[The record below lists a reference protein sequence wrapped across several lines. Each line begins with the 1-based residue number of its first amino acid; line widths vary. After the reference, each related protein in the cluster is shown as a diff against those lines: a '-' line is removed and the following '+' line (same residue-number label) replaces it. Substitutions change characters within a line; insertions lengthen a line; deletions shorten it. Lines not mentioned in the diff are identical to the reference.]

1 LMPVLIPFAPG
12 IGWSSASEVRELVA
26 ICMALGLG
34 WILALFLGAGMVGSD
49 LAQERLG
56 FYFSRPVS
64 GSSLWLGKVMA
75 NVLLV
80 VAAEVIILLP
90 AFVFFGANPFFAFNS
105 ANWWVSLDLLASGPM
120 SMMVGLLIGIPF
132 LLLLLSHAIGIMWRA
147 RSAWMALDAAL
158 FVAIS
163 MVLWIRLAS
172 LAMEAPPAVIVIGGF
187 FVFSVL
193 AVLFLAGWAQVSFG
207 RTDIQRGHRV
217 LSGVLWSGVFMTTV
231 AAVGYGA
238 WIVDAAPDDLDMVV
252 YVTLAPKGPWID
264 VFGTAPHR
272 LGYMPQFLFNR
283 VSRDFVRITRCEN
296 SSRHLAFSSDGR
308 RAAWVRPVGNG
319 NHQLVYADLGAERA
333 TVRETLLT
341 FDDQVSL
348 TLSDDGTLV
357 VIPDWQQFA
366 VFELE
371 TGRLVA
377 ATRLPEP
384 GYVRGVGFLWK
395 RFRAQ
400 TG

>member
-1 LMPVLIPFAPG
+1 MRGFLAIVIRELKDRWAVFAAAGFAALMPVLIPFAPG

-80 VAAEVIILLP
+80 VATELIILLP

-172 LAMEAPPAVIVIGGF
+172 LAMEAPP
-187 FVFSVL
+187 S
-193 AVLFLAGWAQVSFG
+193 
-207 RTDIQRGHRV
+207 
-217 LSGVLWSGVFMTTV
+217 
-231 AAVGYGA
+231 
-238 WIVDAAPDDLDMVV
+238 
-252 YVTLAPKGPWID
+252 
-264 VFGTAPHR
+264 
-272 LGYMPQFLFNR
+272 
-283 VSRDFVRITRCEN
+283 
-296 SSRHLAFSSDGR
+296 GR
-308 RAAWVRPVGNG
+308 R
-319 NHQLVYADLGAERA
+319 
-333 TVRETLLT
+333 
-341 FDDQVSL
+341 S
-348 TLSDDGTLV
+348 
-357 VIPDWQQFA
+357 
-366 VFELE
+366 
-371 TGRLVA
+371 
-377 ATRLPEP
+377 
-384 GYVRGVGFLWK
+384 
-395 RFRAQ
+395 
-400 TG
+400 